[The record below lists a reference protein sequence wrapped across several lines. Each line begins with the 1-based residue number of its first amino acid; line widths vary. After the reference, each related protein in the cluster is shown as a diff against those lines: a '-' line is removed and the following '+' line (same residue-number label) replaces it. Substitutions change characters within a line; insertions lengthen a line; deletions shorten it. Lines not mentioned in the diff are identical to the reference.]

1 MPYMTLNNNNDNNS
15 MLINLMLMEQMNKDH
30 ADMVNG
36 TNTAPSGGGM
46 PMGGLNPYLLLGEG
60 SPLAGGGAGAGA
72 AGGAAT
78 PAAGAGATG
87 AGATG
92 AGAGGAGGAGG
103 GAAAAGGLG
112 ALGWA
117 GLIAAGVIAGKETEQ
132 TQSQNPIGRG
142 LLSALGPSIPQ
153 MKEDPKL
160 ALTTALGVPFING
173 AIRSDKSASAAPE
186 WRSLFG

>member
-1 MPYMTLNNNNDNNS
+1 MDPDLMPYMTLNNNNDNNS

-30 ADMVNG
+30 ADRVNG
-36 TNTAPSGGGM
+36 ANAPSGTGGGGM
-46 PMGGLNPYLLLGEG
+46 PMGGLNPYLFLGEG
-60 SPLAGGGAGAGA
+60 SPLAGGGAGAAGGAGAGGTSAGA
-72 AGGAAT
+72 AGAGGAG
-78 PAAGAGATG
+78 AGAGATG
-87 AGATG
+87 
-92 AGAGGAGGAGG
+92 
-103 GAAAAGGLG
+103 AGGLG